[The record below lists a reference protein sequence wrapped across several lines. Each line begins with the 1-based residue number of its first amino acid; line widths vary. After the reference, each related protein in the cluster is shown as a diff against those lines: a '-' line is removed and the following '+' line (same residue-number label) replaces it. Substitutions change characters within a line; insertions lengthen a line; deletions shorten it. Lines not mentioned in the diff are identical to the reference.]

1 MIFWEDGASRTALGT
16 IDAPLYRVFRTK
28 FERLGNFLSIL
39 HSRPKRGRSRLT
51 ARPDP
56 IRPPPNV
63 GEQTMKIN
71 LTAAAVVPLVVLGLG
86 ACVSQS
92 AYDQQA
98 AELQQAQAQ
107 IQQLQQQLAA
117 SKAEQEF
124 VEAADLLFPP
134 GGFSLSPAGQSELA
148 TNIAPKLRN
157 LQNAKVVVYGY
168 TDNTPV
174 GPELKRQ
181 GIPDNLVLSTRRAAA
196 VATFL
201 TAQGVNPNIVSAKG
215 FGDTHPVASN
225 DTPEGRAKN
234 RRIVITVQGP
244 GASGA

>member
-1 MIFWEDGASRTALGT
+1 
-16 IDAPLYRVFRTK
+16 
-28 FERLGNFLSIL
+28 
-39 HSRPKRGRSRLT
+39 
-51 ARPDP
+51 
-56 IRPPPNV
+56 
-63 GEQTMKIN
+63 MKIN
-71 LTAAAVVPLVVLGLG
+71 VLAAAGVVPLTALLLG

-107 IQQLQQQLAA
+107 IQQLQSELAA
-117 SKAEQEF
+117 SKAEQDF
-124 VEAADLLFPP
+124 VEASDYLFPS
-134 GGFSLSPAGQSELA
+134 GGFQLSPAGQTELA

-168 TDNTPV
+168 TDNAPV
-174 GPELKRQ
+174 GPGLKSQ
-181 GIPDNLVLSTRRAAA
+181 GVPDNLVLSTRRAST
-196 VATFL
+196 VASFL
-201 TAQGVNPNIVSAKG
+201 IAQGVNPNIVSAKG

-234 RRIVITVQGP
+234 RRIVVTVQGP